1 MFHQRIAERFKR
13 RPSTPKKLRPQLEMV
28 RLNLE
33 DLPEIVVP
41 EGYALRTYLP
51 GDEIAWCKIMEG
63 NVGRNWT
70 EEKWKTLILQ
80 DARFDPE
87 NLFLATHRGE
97 PVASGCAW
105 RLGTGDPEVGVF
117 HMIATLEAHRGKG
130 LGHLLNAAILH
141 RLRDPPVPKGT
152 PLHRRLSHPRDQ
164 GLSES
169 GVCSVLHAPESSE
182 EMEAHSAAA
191 GDFGAVYRA
200 RMSSGPGRSRQR
212 PFPCS
217 EYGISQAPASHSTRP
232 KRCRLLAMSA

>member
-51 GDEIAWCKIMEG
+51 GDEIAWCRIMEG

-141 RLRDPPVPKGT
+141 RLRTLRFQRARLSTDDFRIPAIKGYLKAGFVPFYT
-152 PLHRRLSHPRDQ
+152 HRNHRRRWKRIL
-164 GLSES
+164 
-169 GVCSVLHAPESSE
+169 
-182 EMEAHSAAA
+182 
-191 GDFGAVYRA
+191 
-200 RMSSGPGRSRQR
+200 RQL
-212 PFPCS
+212 
-217 EYGISQAPASHSTRP
+217 GISEPSIAQE
-232 KRCRLLAMSA
+232 